1 MNQYHIPYP
10 YALEVYLAN
19 IESIIIY
26 WINNGYQESPQDV
39 TDIILKTVALDSLP
53 S

>member
-10 YALEVYLAN
+10 YALEVYLAS
-19 IESIIIY
+19 IESIITY